1 MDYVLISAVRNEEKL
16 IHYPMESVLSQTCMP
31 IKWVVVSD
39 GSTDETDKI
48 LRQYENRSDFIQ
60 FLRLDASIE
69 NKGFAS
75 KVFALRKAYEMLKKV
90 DYDFIG
96 ILDADVSF
104 NSRYYENI
112 LTEFGKNKK
121 LGISGG
127 YVYEPDHKGIYRS
140 RSHNR
145 IRSVAGAVQMFRKE
159 CYDLIGGLQPII
171 YGGEDTY
178 AEMLARANGW
188 EVRAF
193 PEYNVFHHK
202 PGYLKRGVWNER
214 FREGRLDYVLG
225 TSAIYE
231 FLKFIRRIPESPF
244 LLGAFVRMIGY
255 LEALITCKDKIPPPE
270 IIRYIQKEQ
279 LNNLRNAVRNPNREC
294 W

>member
-1 MDYVLISAVRNEEKL
+1 
-16 IHYPMESVLSQTCMP
+16 MP
-31 IKWVVVSD
+31 ARWVIVSD

-48 LRQYENRSDFIQ
+48 LRQYEKRSDFIQ
-60 FLRLDASIE
+60 FIRLDASRE
-69 NKGFAS
+69 NKGFVS
-75 KVFALRKAYEMLKKV
+75 KVFALRKAYEMLGKG
-90 DYDFIG
+90 DYHFIG

-112 LTEFGKNKK
+112 LNEFGKNNK

-127 YVYEPDHKGIYRS
+127 YIYEPDHQGIYRS

-159 CYDLIGGLQPII
+159 CYEMMGGLQPII

-178 AEMLARANGW
+178 AEMLARASGW
-188 EVRAF
+188 EVQAF

-225 TSAIYE
+225 TRAIYE
-231 FLKFIRRIPESPF
+231 FLKFIRRISESPF
-244 LLGAFVRMIGY
+244 FLGACVRIIGY
-255 LEALITCKDKIPPPE
+255 LEASITGKDKIPPPE
-270 IIRYIQKEQ
+270 IIQYIQKEQ
-279 LNNLRNAVRNPNREC
+279 WNILINAVRNPKRKC